1 MPIDQV
7 DTVVPTLAVAAVV
20 AHITRAIMQGV
31 MVAQVLLQ
39 LNM

>member
-1 MPIDQV
+1 V
-7 DTVVPTLAVAAVV
+7 GTVVPTLAVAVVV
-20 AHITRAIMQGV
+20 AHITGAIMKGA